1 MAASL
6 NGSMTERQPP
16 LDYGVQIRFIN
27 DLKESSKSKK
37 VTRTSGSSSSY
48 GVAVRVQGIDGQ
60 PYVVLKGGDKG
71 DSYGVQLKSGELP
84 LANTDRRSE
93 SSDLSYSSLSK
104 TKHYD
109 ELSKVKPQPVQY
121 NNEEHIYD
129 AKGLRRTS
137 PRTAGSSPV
146 SSQGDYK
153 SGSQHKPTTDV
164 LRRSQSQGSLLE
176 SPADSSFNRRSNN
189 IWSSDGYE
197 KSPHK
202 SVLPEDQRR
211 SLQTSSVMS
220 FSENHGNSFQEQR
233 NYSGRD
239 RSEGGSHWS
248 SDSSSYSSLNSRRT
262 PSNAALSPTPVS
274 QADHLKSAGGSSID
288 TNPMAPVNSL
298 ISKFNSSSSGG
309 QQPRGRTGVRSRFS
323 TDERKRSRSL
333 DNRLSSRESSFEE
346 STIQSSLDRVD
357 FRTPPQSPG
366 NQAPNN
372 MASFTSVYSSSSL
385 GRPTKQTVV
394 SNTRVTSS
402 FNSSTVNNNWQD
414 DQRAIEPFVETQR
427 VSSMKSEMQ
436 QLKSTPDL
444 LRDQKQVSG
453 LCGEEE
459 QAKQVI
465 FNILREGNN
474 ENENSVKRKVNLVF
488 EKIQGLKN
496 TSPCSENQSA
506 ALQKDN
512 LEKKVLELQ
521 RQLNVERKSRQN
533 STGQNEAKLHADL
546 EDSRDK
552 IVELQEL
559 MNRNKNELQSSVAE
573 LMQVRM
579 EKEAVE
585 TRVRE
590 LEDNL
595 SALQEE
601 MRQDNSLQAD
611 KDVLETE
618 LMQLQAELAEMSSA
632 KKKYEDLLHQRE
644 RELTALKGALKDE
657 VATHDREIDQLR
669 QQYQMDME
677 QLRNNFPRTVSG
689 KRTIFGKRI
698 WMFFSFLVLNSG
710 GVLKLSSPITNTQL
724 NVETERQKINTTV
737 RNLQKQLEESQDEIS
752 HWKEIFQKTK
762 EELRNA
768 KQDLLQARL
777 DKEEFE
783 EELRDMQE
791 RFSSMQVEVDRVKST
806 AVDSTEANNLRK
818 DLKRCKEELQLV
830 LSDKQDQELQVT
842 QLRREITVLGGKLR
856 DQEEGHCREM
866 ERLRQQSLR
875 EKDQLTKAF
884 DNATK
889 DQLDNHRDTTEQA
902 LRGLEG
908 RLKEALEQNDT
919 LKLKIS
925 SLELKISEYQ
935 DTTEEMEEAEAR
947 LKDKVARLEAER
959 QHLQHSLGESSES
972 EQELAL
978 VKRSLETR
986 MDEAQRSLVRLTQEK
1001 QELEDRLQEELRQ
1014 REFLKRGKSE
1024 MEEQK
1029 RLLDKAVEKLN
1040 KELDQMTAQSNQ
1052 AVALIQSQFD
1062 EYRDKSRRE
1071 LLDAQRQAK
1080 DSVSELE
1087 RLQMTVRRL
1096 QEEITKLKHELQE
1109 CQEEKDNANLDK
1121 ELLTNRLQHVEA
1133 EIKSNQH
1140 TKDDRSRQIKI
1151 LEHTFGLV
1159 FMLQD
1164 KLKHMELEL
1173 DEERNTVELMTERD
1187 TRSRNQIDQLRA
1199 ELMQER
1205 ASKQDLECDKIS
1217 LERQNKDLKARLS
1230 SLEGVQKPNASFSQ
1244 LEARIQEL
1252 DDRLQGEEREKNAL
1266 QSTNRKLDRRI
1277 KELTIQLDD
1286 ERQQYNDQKDQ
1297 LSLRIKALKRQV
1309 DESEEEIERL
1319 ENAKKKALRDLEDQ
1333 TEVREQLQNRLKA
1346 LEKETW
1352 RKNQRPNLDSSKLL
1366 VDDLSSDEDYDSAY
1380 GPSSIASLLTE
1391 SNLQTNHSRVIP
1403 PGSFDVTSGT
1413 EPMKEDLA
1421 GPGPCDVTSGFEPMA
1436 EDHEPDPYDLT
1447 SCLPLE
1453 KPARFP

>member
-1 MAASL
+1 ML
-6 NGSMTERQPP
+6 
-16 LDYGVQIRFIN
+16 
-27 DLKESSKSKK
+27 
-37 VTRTSGSSSSY
+37 
-48 GVAVRVQGIDGQ
+48 
-60 PYVVLKGGDKG
+60 
-71 DSYGVQLKSGELP
+71 
-84 LANTDRRSE
+84 
-93 SSDLSYSSLSK
+93 
-104 TKHYD
+104 
-109 ELSKVKPQPVQY
+109 
-121 NNEEHIYD
+121 
-129 AKGLRRTS
+129 
-137 PRTAGSSPV
+137 
-146 SSQGDYK
+146 
-153 SGSQHKPTTDV
+153 
-164 LRRSQSQGSLLE
+164 
-176 SPADSSFNRRSNN
+176 
-189 IWSSDGYE
+189 
-197 KSPHK
+197 
-202 SVLPEDQRR
+202 
-211 SLQTSSVMS
+211 
-220 FSENHGNSFQEQR
+220 
-233 NYSGRD
+233 
-239 RSEGGSHWS
+239 
-248 SDSSSYSSLNSRRT
+248 
-262 PSNAALSPTPVS
+262 
-274 QADHLKSAGGSSID
+274 GGSSID

-309 QQPRGRTGVRSRFS
+309 QQSRGRTGVRSRFS

-394 SNTRVTSS
+394 SHTRVTSS

-474 ENENSVKRKVNLVF
+474 ENETSVKRKVNLVF

-496 TSPCSENQSA
+496 TSPSSDNQSA

-521 RQLNVERKSRQN
+521 RQLNTERKSRQN

-618 LMQLQAELAEMSSA
+618 MMQLQAELAEMSSA

-677 QLRNNFPRTVSG
+677 QLRNNFQE
-689 KRTIFGKRI
+689 
-698 WMFFSFLVLNSG
+698 
-710 GVLKLSSPITNTQL
+710 LSQTQL

-783 EELRDMQE
+783 EELQDMQE

-818 DLKRCKEELQLV
+818 DLKRCKEELQLAF
-830 LSDKQDQELQVT
+830 SDKQDQELQVT
-842 QLRREITVLGGKLR
+842 QLRREITILEGKLR

-884 DNATK
+884 DNAAK

-908 RLKEALEQNDT
+908 RLKEALEQNDA

-947 LKDKVARLEAER
+947 LKDKVVRLEAER

-1109 CQEEKDNANLDK
+1109 CQEEKDHANLDK

-1151 LEHTFGLV
+1151 LE
-1159 FMLQD
+1159 D

-1173 DEERNTVELMTERD
+1173 DEERTTVELMTERD

-1217 LERQNKDLKARLS
+1217 LERHNKDLKARLS
-1230 SLEGVQKPNASFSQ
+1230 NLEGVQKPNASFSQ

-1252 DDRLQGEEREKNAL
+1252 DDRLQAEEREKNAF

-1286 ERQQYNDQKDQ
+1286 ERQQFNDQKDQ

-1391 SNLQTNHSRVIP
+1391 SNLQTS
-1403 PGSFDVTSGT
+1403 
-1413 EPMKEDLA
+1413 
-1421 GPGPCDVTSGFEPMA
+1421 
-1436 EDHEPDPYDLT
+1436 
-1447 SCLPLE
+1447 SC
-1453 KPARFP
+1453 

>member
-71 DSYGVQLKSGELP
+71 DSYGVQLKVVNSHWPILIVVQRALISPTVASQKRSIVSGS
-84 LANTDRRSE
+84 NTDSFPENPYPVDQKLPVQHSRS
-93 SSDLSYSSLSK
+93 SSLYS
-104 TKHYD
+104 TSDD

-689 KRTIFGKRI
+689 
-698 WMFFSFLVLNSG
+698 

-1151 LEHTFGLV
+1151 LE
-1159 FMLQD
+1159 D

-1391 SNLQTNHSRVIP
+1391 SNLQTS
-1403 PGSFDVTSGT
+1403 
-1413 EPMKEDLA
+1413 
-1421 GPGPCDVTSGFEPMA
+1421 
-1436 EDHEPDPYDLT
+1436 
-1447 SCLPLE
+1447 SC
-1453 KPARFP
+1453 